1 LSIFEEDN
9 RCALIPDR
17 RYDAE
22 IRGDLSKGEYDRSK
36 FTFDEQEDCYVCPQG
51 GEPGRVAAVVVLKY
65 RIVMRRGRE
74 KVKMEISLL
83 CMLHNV
89 LRIGKTVA
97 CAVLERKCC
106 TVRTFVM

>member
-36 FTFDEQEDCYVCPQG
+36 FTFDEQKDFISV
-51 GEPGRVAAVVVLKY
+51 RRAV
-65 RIVMRRGRE
+65 
-74 KVKMEISLL
+74 SL
-83 CMLHNV
+83 
-89 LRIGKTVA
+89 
-97 CAVLERKCC
+97 EE
-106 TVRTFVM
+106 